1 MRYFNASAIPHNVFS
16 HVFSHVLIRKIGG
29 EDARGV
35 DKLLFECG
43 IWFLMNRPNVWK
55 DKTVG
60 LSQGISR

>member
-43 IWFLMNRPNVWK
+43 IWFLMNRPNV
-55 DKTVG
+55 
-60 LSQGISR
+60 